1 MRWRE
6 MDKEKFTRW
15 LEEKINKIT
24 YETPDN
30 HLDTD
35 VRIQLW
41 RGHILALQEVK
52 SQVDSGKFD

>member
-1 MRWRE
+1 

-15 LEEKINKIT
+15 LGEKINKIT